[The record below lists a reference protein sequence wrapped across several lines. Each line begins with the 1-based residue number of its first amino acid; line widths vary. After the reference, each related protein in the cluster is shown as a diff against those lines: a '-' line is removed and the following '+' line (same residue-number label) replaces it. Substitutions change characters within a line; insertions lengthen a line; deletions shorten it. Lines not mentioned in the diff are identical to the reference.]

1 MEKIFKN
8 NMTVVILVIFVVLM
22 MCKPRK
28 SKRVTEKFSSPDNID
43 EKEFQRLIDEAKNSC
58 NKKCTGPIAEVSD
71 EQGRYRYCPTN
82 NGVTKADY
90 QNYYEKITEENIID
104 CDSIYKDLHETNEL
118 QETKKK
124 LQETNK
130 KLQETKKKLQET
142 DKKLQETDK
151 KLQET
156 DKNVLKNYRLFEK
169 NILYILKRL
178 NKMSPRGDD
187 LEAII
192 REKYFLVPNWMSH
205 YISRA

>member
-90 QNYYEKITEENIID
+90 QNYYE
-104 CDSIYKDLHETNEL
+104 
-118 QETKKK
+118 
-124 LQETNK
+124 
-130 KLQETKKKLQET
+130 
-142 DKKLQETDK
+142 
-151 KLQET
+151 
-156 DKNVLKNYRLFEK
+156 
-169 NILYILKRL
+169 
-178 NKMSPRGDD
+178 
-187 LEAII
+187 
-192 REKYFLVPNWMSH
+192 
-205 YISRA
+205 